1 MKTTDLDATQE
12 KAVKQLASQLEGFAD
27 KAKDISWDDAPSCF
41 PLVTSTIGIL
51 GGRGAGKSTVLN
63 HFVIRVTQK
72 QIEREE
78 SPLDRL
84 KDKVIVLKPLDCS
97 VLPRDCEPGMVVLSH
112 ILNGLKHPNNPLGK
126 INEQDRK
133 DLLNELDEHIIG
145 LYTKIGATYNE
156 FSMELSSTPDDY
168 GVFLAQGLNDR
179 LSLKDRITCWLSKLF
194 KTLNAKQILGPCEK
208 QNKTSYS
215 ILVVPLDDFDLA
227 PGEQIRKWLQSL
239 LDELCQYR
247 LVFVLTADFY
257 RLEHLIWDA
266 KDNYDDKTGRALLNK
281 LMPLQNRVNLAPWQG
296 NCRAMFKP
304 SDVKQSSKISCC
316 CGTTLLLKDANNPEL
331 NCPKCQQILSAN
343 PVLWFL
349 VERTLKA
356 FYSNPALVYSLLPDL
371 PRGLEGLYYA
381 LQEYYQSKENL
392 PIDPEVFW
400 HLLATSRSEPVL
412 ARRFS
417 NGSKETWATEF
428 GLEDRDMPVEQWT
441 NLLERS
447 VERAKPYWKIEQEN
461 NIKIKKFEDGLKP
474 MDLVIETDRENLKEN
489 FKQTNSR
496 RAPMF
501 HDQLHIRPLR
511 DAIEIDRPLWVE
523 LLLDNELADSPRYRS
538 QFLLDWRPL
547 NKRLETVH
555 FFFPSSIKRFVEL
568 VEDNPDIERSV
579 FYWLHQASGL
589 SFNIG
594 WLPLFSALREERN
607 PIDPS
612 LFNRLFVDP
621 RLLQGRTPDNT
632 ALEILPNRLWA
643 MILFVDGLHRCPWSA
658 FSSSTVWMMATYIGL
673 AAAFVRSAYAYALN
687 KAYPA
692 SEPNNDLPDQNL
704 FGFSEAQLRFI
715 DVIKTYDE
723 RKLLNPKR
731 GEMQQ
736 ETVLESLGEL
746 FRDEWEEKIKDLK
759 DKLEKQSPRD
769 YEMESLVNS
778 SYAFLHSPVYT
789 SVKALLS
796 PHCRRAREFL
806 EKEDN
811 KKSVATDT
819 RLSH

>member
-1 MKTTDLDATQE
+1 MRTTDLDATQE
-12 KAVKQLASQLEGFAD
+12 KAVKQLASQLEGFVQQ
-27 KAKDISWDDAPSCF
+27 AKDIPWDEVHSCS

-63 HFVIRVTQK
+63 HFVIRINQK
-72 QIEREE
+72 IMEREV

-84 KDKVIVLKPLDCS
+84 KDKLIVLNPLDCS

-112 ILNGLKHPNNPLGK
+112 LLNSLKKPNSPLSN
-126 INEQDRK
+126 IADQDRK
-133 DLLNELDEHIIG
+133 ELLGELEEYIIG
-145 LYTKIGATYNE
+145 LYTRIGTAYNE
-156 FSMELSSTPDDY
+156 LSMDLSSTPDDY
-168 GVFLAQGLNDR
+168 GVFLTQGLNDR
-179 LSLKDRITCWLSKLF
+179 LSLKDRITLWLSKLF
-194 KTLNAKQILGPCEK
+194 KVLNAKQISSLYEK
-208 QNKTSYS
+208 PNTSNYS

-247 LVFVLTADFY
+247 LIFVLTADFY

-266 KDNYDDKTGRALLNK
+266 KENFDDKTGRALLNK
-281 LMPLQNRVNLAPWQG
+281 LMPLKNRVKLDPWQG
-296 NCRAMFKP
+296 NYRAMFKP
-304 SDVKQSSKISCC
+304 SDVKQSSKIACC
-316 CGTTLLLKDANNPEL
+316 CGTTVLLKDANNSEL
-331 NCPKCQQILSAN
+331 NCPKCQQVLTVN
-343 PVLWFL
+343 PTLWFL
-349 VERTLKA
+349 VERTLNELH
-356 FYSNPALVYSLLPDL
+356 SNPALVYALLPDL

-381 LQEYYQSKENL
+381 LQEYYHSNENL
-392 PIDPEVFW
+392 PIDPELFW
-400 HLLATSRSEPVL
+400 HLLATSRSEPLL

-417 NGSKETWATEF
+417 NSPKETWATEF
-428 GLEDRDMPVEQWT
+428 DLEGRNLLVEQWA
-441 NLLERS
+441 NLVERS
-447 VERAKPYWKIEQEN
+447 VERAKPYWKIEQ
-461 NIKIKKFEDGLKP
+461 KKDVPTKTFADGLKP
-474 MDLVIETDRENLKEN
+474 MDLVIKTDRENL
-489 FKQTNSR
+489 
-496 RAPMF
+496 RANYRHSKSNQSPLF

-511 DAIEIDRPLWVE
+511 DAVEIDRPLWVE

-547 NKRLETVH
+547 NERLETVH